1 MLVARSVRLPCSTPP
16 FSFQTPPPS
25 FWEPPFKLEASP
37 RPSRLKRGF
46 MRSVEKIVPHGT
58 MRRFRAGVANW
69 MILFLRRISLLS
81 EKGVKGE
88 RNEL

>member
-1 MLVARSVRLPCSTPP
+1 
-16 FSFQTPPPS
+16 
-25 FWEPPFKLEASP
+25 
-37 RPSRLKRGF
+37 